1 MCLFPAFIL
10 KQGIGMCDCLYT
22 GALLN
27 LCHVLLIVVLGDL
40 CPLVFFHPV
49 VFPCGSQWFIF
60 FPGHLWCW
68 GHSKTRAR
76 LSAEQSA
83 S

>member
-1 MCLFPAFIL
+1 MCLFSAFIL
-10 KQGIGMCDCLYT
+10 EQGIGMCDCLYT
-22 GALLN
+22 GALPD

-49 VFPCGSQWFIF
+49 VFHSLYF
-60 FPGHLWCW
+60 FSRALVVQGHA
-68 GHSKTRAR
+68 KTRTR

-83 S
+83 L